1 MYANPRT
8 REVDNVLIES
18 YAPKFVLSAIVN
30 QDSQRLEKEA
40 LQVKDYEK
48 TRAFLHKHYPQ
59 KGKLIEV
66 DSGLRYLWNFFKQD
80 GWNVLEL
87 EPNVVCADMQ
97 NLSWESK
104 SSQQY

>member
-1 MYANPRT
+1 MYGNPRT

-18 YAPKFVLSAIVN
+18 YDPKFVLSAIVN

-40 LQVKDYEK
+40 RQVKDYEK

-66 DSGLRYLWNFFKQD
+66 DSGLGYL
-80 GWNVLEL
+80 
-87 EPNVVCADMQ
+87 
-97 NLSWESK
+97 
-104 SSQQY
+104 